1 MTTRI
6 RHLIRAST
14 LVTALLTVAACGA
27 VVPSSPSPAAAS
39 AAPATLPTA
48 TLPTATLPTASPAAA
63 SPRPVLVDTDLGSDD
78 ILALAVLLR
87 DPAVDVR
94 AITVDGTGLVHCEHG
109 MRNLRRLLGALGV
122 TDLPIG
128 CGGEVAG
135 RGGREFPLEW
145 RAGADFLYG
154 MDLPPVAGS
163 EGGTPAPTLIAD
175 TIRKSPSPLTI
186 VALGPWTNLAAAFA
200 ADPSLAPMV
209 AGIHAMAGAVD
220 VPGNVELGAT
230 KAADGV
236 EWNVGAD
243 PGPFAAVMVLD
254 IPVTLVP
261 LDATND
267 IPVPADIVAQLEP
280 DHTAAGADIMY
291 ELYARNPYL
300 STPGNFLWDP
310 LAALTLTVPD
320 LATWADAAV
329 TVTTTGTQA
338 GRIVRADGGRA
349 IRFASGAD
357 AGRSYAALL
366 AALRRGAPRPQPFS
380 IVGTLAVRWDGTACR
395 IEGRPPTTEGLTRVE
410 LANTSAATVAVL
422 MAGVAAPKT
431 WTDALALL
439 HSIDLGDPGLQVP
452 DWVIQ
457 IPGSLGAEAGRT
469 ASAFV
474 TLPAAEVGVI
484 CGTGEWPK
492 LDFFDAGSFP
502 VGN

>member
-1 MTTRI
+1 MTTRT
-6 RHLIRAST
+6 RHLIRAAA

-39 AAPATLPTA
+39 AAPAASPTA
-48 TLPTATLPTASPAAA
+48 TSPAASPAAA

-94 AITVDGTGLVHCEHG
+94 AIAVDGTGLAHCEHG

-135 RGGREFPLEW
+135 PGGREFPLEW

-163 EGGTPAPTLIAD
+163 EGGTPAPTLMAD

-200 ADPSLAPMV
+200 ADPSLAPKV
-209 AGIHAMAGAVD
+209 AGIHAMAGAID

-230 KAADGV
+230 TAADGV

-243 PGPFAAVMVLD
+243 PGPFAAVMALD

-261 LDATND
+261 LDATNV

-310 LAALTLTVPD
+310 LAALTLTTSE
-320 LATWADAAV
+320 LATWADATV

-366 AALRRGAPRPQPFS
+366 EALRRGTPRPQPFS
-380 IVGTLAVRWDGTACR
+380 IMGTLVVRWDGSTCR
-395 IEGRPPTTEGLTRVE
+395 IEGTPPTKAGLVKMD
-410 LANTSAATVAVL
+410 LANDSGAPVGL
-422 MAGVAAPKT
+422 FGAGVKAPKT
-431 WTDALALL
+431 WSDALEFIEGADF
-439 HSIDLGDPGLQVP
+439 SDPKIVVP
-452 DWVIQ
+452 DWIIQ
-457 IPGSLGAEAGRT
+457 VEGGALAEAGKST
-469 ASAFV
+469 TAFV
-474 TLPAAEVGVI
+474 TLPAAEVGVL

-492 LDFFDAGSFP
+492 LHFFDAGAFP
-502 VGN
+502 LGD